1 MPKDSTSTKSPKELH
16 ITLDG
21 RLVERFDALLEAMK
35 DHDDYMEWVSLHRA
49 TLARMALAQFIREK
63 ERELGITPRR

>member
-1 MPKDSTSTKSPKELH
+1 MPKESAPTKSSKELH

-21 RLVERFDALLEAMK
+21 RLVQRFDSLLEVMK
-35 DHDDYMEWVSLHRA
+35 DHDDYMEWGTMHRA
-49 TLARMALAQFIREK
+49 TVARMALAQFIRSK